1 MSLLEGASVC
11 MHAYQLS
18 VLTYF
23 HVVQFREE
31 QNKPDRFKQLALV
44 LLCGIASHVVCLVNQ
59 LKCASAFYGSFPL
72 CLHGVFFFL
81 ISEQVENQAHC

>member
-11 MHAYQLS
+11 MHAYHLS
-18 VLTYF
+18 VLTYL
-23 HVVQFREE
+23 HVVQFRED

-44 LLCGIASHVVCLVNQ
+44 LFCGIASHVVCLVNQ
-59 LKCASAFYGSFPL
+59 LKCASAFYGSFLL
-72 CLHGVFFFL
+72 CLHGGFFL

>member
-18 VLTYF
+18 MLTYL
-23 HVVQFREE
+23 HVVQFRED

-72 CLHGVFFFL
+72 CLHGVFFL